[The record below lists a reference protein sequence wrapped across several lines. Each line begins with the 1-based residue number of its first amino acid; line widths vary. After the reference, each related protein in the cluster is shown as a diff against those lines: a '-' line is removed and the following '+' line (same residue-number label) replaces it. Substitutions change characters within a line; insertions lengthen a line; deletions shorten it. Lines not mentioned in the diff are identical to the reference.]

1 MTNKNYIFEQ
11 DESSDAHE
19 PLILF
24 TDRGTVQKVI
34 VLPRDDLQTEELV
47 LEEVEVFR
55 VRPSSLTFCVSRYK
69 FSNCVNM
76 LFKFLNVLL
85 SLLQVP
91 TPITTM
97 KISPKRVSQ
106 KNHFTEL
113 QPFPGVALV
122 CFKKTM

>member
-1 MTNKNYIFEQ
+1 
-11 DESSDAHE
+11 
-19 PLILF
+19 
-24 TDRGTVQKVI
+24 
-34 VLPRDDLQTEELV
+34 
-47 LEEVEVFR
+47 
-55 VRPSSLTFCVSRYK
+55 
-69 FSNCVNM
+69 M

-122 CFKKTM
+122 CFKKNDVKKTNHPEIQKRGFLLNKSDACCHPVCAATAVCEFGGGRHSSGPAQV